1 MCIKKK
7 SGIYCYSLK
16 IIKWWVLIESNLF
29 LLLHTWP
36 SQTNAQIDRKNSLS
50 YLQFLWHPFLNH
62 LWSLNLT
69 YFYFYTLG
77 PHRQMDKLTEK
88 TPPAIYN
95 FYYIHFKINCDP
107 CNLIGSHQCVL
118 FTNRTIFSLSRIF
131 FPANEKA
138 LLKQNNQSDFKAC
151 LK

>member
-1 MCIKKK
+1 MRPDKSVQHICNVRKQNCFHDWKSTLNMIGNVMCIKK

-69 YFYFYTLG
+69 YFTFTHLALT
-77 PHRQMDKLTEK
+77 DKWTNWRKKL
-88 TPPAIYN
+88 P
-95 FYYIHFKINCDP
+95 
-107 CNLIGSHQCVL
+107 QL
-118 FTNRTIFSLSRIF
+118 FTIFITSI
-131 FPANEKA
+131 
-138 LLKQNNQSDFKAC
+138 LKSIVILAIW
-151 LK
+151 

>member
-1 MCIKKK
+1 MCIKK

-29 LLLHTWP
+29 LLIHIWP

-88 TPPAIYN
+88 TPSAIYN

-107 CNLIGSHQCVL
+107 CNLIGLHQCVL